1 MFPLMRLLVS
11 ALLTLLLSFPAL
23 AGQQGELPPEPALL
37 KVYFDVNIGIGQ
49 KLETRLRLIN
59 TTYDQLVEQ
68 GYQPQVIIGFRGPAS
83 FFVTKGEGYVEQMD
97 LVFKNKIAQWL
108 TLFTNKGIRMEQCRI
123 AAGLIGI
130 ETGAFRPEVVLVD
143 NGYVAMIVYQHQ
155 GFSYIPMD

>member
-1 MFPLMRLLVS
+1 MFPLKHLLVS
-11 ALLTLLLSFPAL
+11 ALLILMFSSPAL
-23 AGQQGELPPEPALL
+23 ASQQGETPPGPSTL
-37 KVYFDVNIGIGQ
+37 KVYFDVNVGIGQ

-59 TTYDQLVEQ
+59 TTYDQLLEK

-83 FFVTKGEGYVEQMD
+83 FFVTKGEGYVDQMD

-108 TLFTNKGIRMEQCRI
+108 TLFTNKGIRLEQCRI

-130 ETGAFRPEVVLVD
+130 ETDDFRPEVVLVD
-143 NGYVAMIVYQHQ
+143 NGYVGMIVYQHQ